1 MVVLRF
7 MAIAASA
14 TLAAGSAAAHVS
26 VQPASASAGAY
37 QVLRFGVGHGC
48 RDKADTTALRIE
60 IPAGVTVARPQ
71 PKPGWGLQIVR
82 NGETVTALVWTG
94 RLPPDQFDEFIV
106 LTKLPETGGPLAFP
120 AIQSC
125 GAEQNRW
132 TEVPP
137 PGAPRSKFPA
147 PLVNVITA
155 PPEGGHDHQ
164 H

>member
-1 MVVLRF
+1 MVVLRS
-7 MAIAASA
+7 IA
-14 TLAAGSAAAHVS
+14 LAAAAALFATSASAHVS
-26 VQPASASAGAY
+26 VQPATAGAGAY

-48 RDKADTTALRIE
+48 RDKADTTALRVE

-71 PKPGWGLQIVR
+71 PKPGWVLQIVR
-82 NGETVTALVWTG
+82 DGETVTALVWTG
-94 RLPPDQFDEFIV
+94 RLPPDQFDEFVV
-106 LTKLPETGGPLAFP
+106 LTKLPDAGGPLAFP

-132 TEVPP
+132 TEVTP

-147 PLVNVITA
+147 PILNVITA
-155 PPEGGHDHQ
+155 APEGGHDHQ